1 MNPSEDVLEQ
11 ALESAE
17 EKLRVLE
24 SEQEDLETKITQT
37 KAEIKHL
44 VEAIASLE
52 ELQGQL
58 Q

>member
-1 MNPSEDVLEQ
+1 MATKEDILEQ

-17 EKLRVLE
+17 TKLRALE
-24 SEQEDLETKITQT
+24 KEQEELDEKIDQT

-44 VEAIASLE
+44 VETISTLQ

-58 Q
+58 G

>member
-1 MNPSEDVLEQ
+1 MATKEDILEQ

-17 EKLRVLE
+17 TKLRALE
-24 SEQEDLETKITQT
+24 KEQEELDEKIDQT

-44 VEAIASLE
+44 VETISTLQ

-58 Q
+58 S

>member
-1 MNPSEDVLEQ
+1 MATKEDILEQ

-17 EKLRVLE
+17 TKLRALE
-24 SEQEDLETKITQT
+24 KEQEELDKKIDQT

-44 VEAIASLE
+44 VETISTLQ

-58 Q
+58 S